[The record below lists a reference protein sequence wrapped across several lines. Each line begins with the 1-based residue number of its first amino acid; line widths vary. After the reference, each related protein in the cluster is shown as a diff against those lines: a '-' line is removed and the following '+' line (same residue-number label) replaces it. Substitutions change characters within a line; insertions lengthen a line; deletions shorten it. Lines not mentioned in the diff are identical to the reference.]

1 MVDCIFTGFCVNGQ
15 CDKACPDYVESS
27 YLLEKNGITFK
38 SNVFHTDPKL
48 IAKYSSIINKCEN
61 NRLITVVA
69 NNTNEAA
76 ELLTYCGIC
85 KYWKHS
91 RLHMVVYNLRFSQ
104 YLEKLQ
110 KSWNIKGQDDDNEYT
125 KIWAESAKLL
135 VISNID
141 YVNFKEFQCTTLLSL
156 LQNRDANG
164 LSTIIVSPQINSL
177 AGDGNFFNQLKNKL
191 SNSILK

>member
-1 MVDCIFTGFCVNGQ
+1 MHDCIFTGFCVNGE

-27 YLLEKNGITFK
+27 YLLERNNISLK
-38 SNVFHTDPKL
+38 SNVFHADPKL
-48 IAKYSSIINKCEN
+48 LQKYSTIVN
-61 NRLITVVA
+61 NSEGRLTTVIA

-104 YLEKLQ
+104 YLDNIQ
-110 KSWNIKGQDDDNEYT
+110 KSWNTKGMAEDTEYT
-125 KIWAESAKLL
+125 KIWSESAKLL
-135 VISNID
+135 IISNID

-156 LQNRDANG
+156 IQNRDAKG
-164 LSTIIVSPQINSL
+164 LSTIVVSPQIKAL
-177 AGDGNFFNQLKNKL
+177 AGDGNFFSQMKNIFT
-191 SNSILK
+191 NSIQQK

>member
-1 MVDCIFTGFCVNGQ
+1 MHDCIFTGFCVNGE

-27 YLLEKNGITFK
+27 YLLERNNISLK
-38 SNVFHTDPKL
+38 SNVFHADPKL
-48 IAKYSSIINKCEN
+48 LQKYSTIVN
-61 NRLITVVA
+61 NSEGRLTTVIA

-104 YLEKLQ
+104 YLDNLQ
-110 KSWNIKGQDDDNEYT
+110 KSWNTKGMAEDTEYT
-125 KIWAESAKLL
+125 KIWSESAKLL
-135 VISNID
+135 IISNID

-156 LQNRDANG
+156 IQNRDAKG
-164 LSTIIVSPQINSL
+164 LSTIVVSPQIKAL
-177 AGDGNFFNQLKNKL
+177 AGDGNFFSQMKNIFT
-191 SNSILK
+191 NSIQQK